1 MKTKLFMLF
10 LALVSSV
17 GSIFASNIRY
27 GISNKNLVSGLITC
41 DSVYRLNYGDEIAL
55 NDVTVTYVN
64 GKFVWAKDDT
74 GSIQISLSSA
84 VSWHAGD
91 ILSGVRGRI
100 TIFRGLYTIQ
110 PSVDQAAAITAT
122 AGEVPEPEELINVPE
137 ITDMN
142 KYVIIKNVIIEGEF
156 NTSSKSSLNAT
167 LGDTTFVLQNR
178 FQLAQTFEANALYDI
193 VGVIYY
199 VDNLSI
205 VEFISATRKRI
216 TPIITPENCGSA
228 TVNYNTITVT
238 PNYGYHF
245 VQWSDGNT
253 DNPRTIVLIRDT
265 TITAEFAKND
275 YTVATAA
282 NNSEWGTTNGDT
294 TVLYLDTITI
304 SAIPNY
310 GYHFVKWKDNN
321 TANPR
326 TITVT
331 KDQTFQAIFA
341 KNTYSITKQY
351 DAKQGYVNGPSQAEY
366 SDTISLTAN
375 PNYGY
380 HFVQWNDGVTDNPRT
395 IVLIRDTTIT
405 AEFAKNEYLIT
416 TESSNAEWGTT
427 TGDTTALYLYE
438 VQISATPNYGYHF
451 VRWNDNST
459 SNPRTI
465 TVTQNQ
471 TFQAIFAKNTYSIT
485 KQYDANQ
492 GYVNGP
498 SQAEYLDTISL
509 TVYPNYGYHFV
520 QWYDGVTDNP
530 RSFVLTQ
537 DSTFTAECAKNEYT
551 ITTESSNLE
560 WGVTAGDTIVP
571 YMEQIQISATP
582 NYGYHFVQWSDG
594 VTDNPRTIQITENKA
609 YHATFAKNTY
619 TISKDAYA
627 VYGSITGPSRADY
640 LDSVTL
646 TVYSNYGYH
655 FMQWSDS
662 VTDNP
667 RTIVLTS
674 DTTLVALFATD
685 KNGRCGNGMALKWA
699 YDSEKYMLTISGEGA
714 FDENMQCG
722 VEAKSEMTHLVI
734 DYGVTSIGENAFMN
748 CANLRHVDIA
758 ETVKTIHN
766 NAFYGCANVNT
777 IVNYRPTPTNV
788 YSTTFDGIDK
798 FECALFV
805 LDSAIT
811 LYKNAA
817 VWRDFYHIKAI
828 GAEEITIEEKEV
840 TTEVGANSVVIT
852 WPTDENAETYSLEII
867 KEGEIVCTLTFNS
880 YGQLMGIAFAQA
892 SDGRSHT
899 PAATLTTNG
908 MQFMVTGLNSGTLYN
923 FEITAMNSDTILA
936 SYSGEF
942 ETIDVPETPET
953 PMDVDIIDAG
963 ENVQKILLYGTI
975 YILRGDIVYTL
986 QGQEVR

>member
-1 MKTKLFMLF
+1 MYIIMKTKLFMLF

-245 VQWSDGNT
+245 VQWSDGN
-253 DNPRTIVLIRDT
+253 
-265 TITAEFAKND
+265 
-275 YTVATAA
+275 
-282 NNSEWGTTNGDT
+282 
-294 TVLYLDTITI
+294 
-304 SAIPNY
+304 
-310 GYHFVKWKDNN
+310 
-321 TANPR
+321 
-326 TITVT
+326 
-331 KDQTFQAIFA
+331 
-341 KNTYSITKQY
+341 
-351 DAKQGYVNGPSQAEY
+351 
-366 SDTISLTAN
+366 
-375 PNYGY
+375 
-380 HFVQWNDGVTDNPRT
+380 TDNPRT